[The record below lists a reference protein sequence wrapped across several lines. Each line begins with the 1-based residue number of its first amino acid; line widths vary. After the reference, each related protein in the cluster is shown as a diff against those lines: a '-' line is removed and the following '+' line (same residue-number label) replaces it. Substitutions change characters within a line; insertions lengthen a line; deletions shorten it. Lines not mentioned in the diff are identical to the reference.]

1 MARKSYGNHNLEK
14 KSPGRKRTFRQ
25 FNPIEGK
32 IKKNIR
38 RKLGV

>member
-1 MARKSYGNHNLEK
+1 MARKSHGNHNLEK
-14 KSPGRKRTFRQ
+14 KGPGRKRTLGR

-38 RKLGV
+38 RSLGV